1 MKRRIFL
8 LTLVAGLFLTL
19 SASAQTPAPAP
30 AKVPMDFYAANWKV
44 LIKGTPQG
52 DVKLVFKIEK
62 KGEELAGV
70 VVDTTGKEVAPI
82 SKLEYANDGITI
94 YFSAAGYDLSL
105 TLAKKDED
113 HVTGSLMAMFEA
125 EGEKV
130 KEVK

>member
-1 MKRRIFL
+1 MKRRMFL
-8 LTLVAGLFLTL
+8 LTLVAGLLL
-19 SASAQTPAPAP
+19 SLAGNAQTPAP

-52 DVKLVFKIEK
+52 DVKLVFKVEK
-62 KGEELAGV
+62 KGEELTGV

-113 HVTGSLMAMFEA
+113 HVTGSLMAMFDA
-125 EGEKV
+125 EGERV
-130 KEVK
+130 KEIK

>member
-19 SASAQTPAPAP
+19 SASAQTPAPDS
-30 AKVPMDFYAANWKV
+30 AKVPMDFYVGNWKV
-44 LIKGTPQG
+44 LMKETPQG
-52 DVKLVFKIEK
+52 DVKLLFKVEK

-70 VVDTTGKEVAPI
+70 VQDTTGKEITVI
-82 SKLEYANDGITI
+82 SKIEYASDEVTI

-113 HVTGSLMAMFEA
+113 HVTGSLMAMFQA
-125 EGEKV
+125 EGERV

>member
-19 SASAQTPAPAP
+19 SATAQTQP
-30 AKVPMDFYAANWKV
+30 KVPMDFYVGNWKV
-44 LIKGTPQG
+44 LMKETPQG
-52 DVKLVFKIEK
+52 DVKLVFKVEK

-70 VVDTTGKEVAPI
+70 VQDTTGKEITVI
-82 SKLEYANDGITI
+82 SKIEYANDGVTI

-113 HVTGSLMAMFEA
+113 HVTGSLMAMFQA
-125 EGEKV
+125 EGERV

>member
-19 SASAQTPAPAP
+19 SASAQTPAPA
-30 AKVPMDFYAANWKV
+30 KVTMDFYAANWKV

-62 KGEELAGV
+62 KGEELTGV
-70 VVDTTGKEVAPI
+70 VVDTTGKDVAPI

-113 HVTGSLMAMFEA
+113 HVTGSIMAMFEA

-130 KEVK
+130 KEIK

>member
-19 SASAQTPAPAP
+19 SASAQTPAP

-62 KGEELAGV
+62 KGEELTGV

>member
-19 SASAQTPAPAP
+19 SASAQTPAPTP

-62 KGEELAGV
+62 KGEELTGV
-70 VVDTTGKEVAPI
+70 VVDTTGKDVAPI

-130 KEVK
+130 KEIK

>member
-8 LTLVAGLFLTL
+8 LTLVTGLFLSL
-19 SASAQTPAPAP
+19 VSSAQTPAPAP
-30 AKVPMDFYAANWKV
+30 AKVPMDFYVGSWKV
-44 LIKGTPQG
+44 LLKGTPQG
-52 DVKLVFKIEK
+52 DVKLVFKVEK
-62 KGEELAGV
+62 KGEELSGV
-70 VVDTTGKEVAPI
+70 VLDTTGKEISPI

-125 EGEKV
+125 EGERV
-130 KEVK
+130 KEIK

>member
-8 LTLVAGLFLTL
+8 MTLVAGLFLTL
-19 SASAQTPAPAP
+19 SASAQTPAP

-62 KGEELAGV
+62 KGEELTGV

-125 EGEKV
+125 EGERV